1 MAMNT
6 KTRRH
11 KGTALKLGLNKLCL
25 RLSVSLC
32 LILICCVPNAPTA
45 FTQNQKRPRS
55 TSQPAAPVPTSQGK
69 SGRVGPYVKPSAD
82 DPEPPPVP
90 RRQASGEVQ
99 PQKDEAER
107 KVGGVT
113 QNKDEIDEDDVVRI
127 NASEVLLPVTV
138 RDAEGRLVTGLGRN
152 DFKVFEDGREQP
164 LSDLS
169 LRQVPVD
176 VALLVDAS
184 SSVAESFE
192 DFRRAAEEFA
202 GRVSTDDRFCLV
214 KFDDRVELLLDWSK
228 SRLQLRRA
236 LNRLSTGVFT
246 RFNDALLLAARE
258 QFQKNERRRALV
270 VLSDGIDSNR
280 GSATAEAAL
289 RSLLETQVT
298 VYAIANTEIERTRKT
313 AELDNLLNGNDAS
326 VRFNQ
331 LRIGDLREGLRVLD
345 ASEQN
350 LAALTRSTGG
360 RLYRP
365 QSFRSL
371 ESVYAEIADE
381 LRHQY
386 ALYYTPTT
394 PARDGRF
401 RRVRVEVA
409 GRGYEVSTRVGYYAP
424 GKGSRQ

>member
-1 MAMNT
+1 
-6 KTRRH
+6 
-11 KGTALKLGLNKLCL
+11 
-25 RLSVSLC
+25 V
-32 LILICCVPNAPTA
+32 
-45 FTQNQKRPRS
+45 Q
-55 TSQPAAPVPTSQGK
+55 
-69 SGRVGPYVKPSAD
+69 PSAD
-82 DPEPPPVP
+82 PPPP
-90 RRQASGEVQ
+90 NPWLKPGGE
-99 PQKDEAER
+99 PQKAQAAKQANEEVNEDE
-107 KVGGVT
+107 
-113 QNKDEIDEDDVVRI
+113 VVRI
-127 NASEVLLPVTV
+127 NSSEVLLPVTV
-138 RDAEGRLVTGLGRN
+138 RDSSGALVTGLTRK

-202 GRVSTDDRFCLV
+202 GRVAEEDRFCLV

-236 LNRLSTGVFT
+236 LGRLSTGVFT
-246 RFNDALLLAARE
+246 RFNDALLLSARE

-289 RSLLETQVT
+289 RALLETQVT
-298 VYAIANTEIERTRKT
+298 VYAIANTEIERARKRS
-313 AELDNLLNGNDAS
+313 ELDNLLGGDDAS

-331 LRIGDLREGLRVLD
+331 LRIGDLRESLRVLD
-345 ASEQN
+345 TSEQN
-350 LAALTRSTGG
+350 LGALTRATGG

-371 ESVYAEIADE
+371 GSVYAEIADE

-386 ALYYTPTT
+386 ALYYTPTNA
-394 PARDGRF
+394 ARDGRF
-401 RRVRVEVA
+401 RRVRVEVE
-409 GRGYEVSTRVGYYAP
+409 GRDYDVATRVGYYAP
-424 GKGSRQ
+424 RR

>member
-1 MAMNT
+1 MRASKKELTT
-6 KTRRH
+6 KRQRH
-11 KGTALKLGLNKLCL
+11 GFLSYSGV
-25 RLSVSLC
+25 SVSLW
-32 LILICCVPNAPTA
+32 LILICGVLAGLLNAPA
-45 FTQNQKRPRS
+45 GHTQNQKRPRNAAR
-55 TSQPAAPVPTSQGK
+55 PAEPTQKSQGTGG
-69 SGRVGPYVKPSAD
+69 SVGPYVWPSAD
-82 DPEPPPVP
+82 DPGPPPLP
-90 RRQASGEVQ
+90 GRQAGGEVQ
-99 PQKDEAER
+99 SPKVEAGKQTGNVKQSLEE
-107 KVGGVT
+107 V
-113 QNKDEIDEDDVVRI
+113 DEDEVVRI

-138 RDAEGRLVTGLGRN
+138 RDAEGRLVTGLGRG

-280 GSATAEAAL
+280 GTATADAAL
-289 RSLLETQVT
+289 RALLETQVT
-298 VYAIANTEIERTRKT
+298 VYSIANTEIERSRKR
-313 AELDNLLNGNDAS
+313 AELDNLLDGNDAS

-331 LRIGDLREGLRVLD
+331 LRIGDLRESLRVLD

-350 LAALTRSTGG
+350 LGALTRATGG

-386 ALYYTPTT
+386 ALYYTPTA

-401 RRVRVEVA
+401 RRVRVEVP
-409 GRGYEVSTRVGYYAP
+409 GRGYEVSTRVGYYTP
-424 GKGSRQ
+424 RR

>member
-1 MAMNT
+1 M
-6 KTRRH
+6 KFR
-11 KGTALKLGLNKLCL
+11 LGLF
-25 RLSVSLC
+25 VSLC
-32 LILICCVPNAPTA
+32 LLLICIPTA
-45 FTQNQKRPRS
+45 STQNRTRGTSRPA
-55 TSQPAAPVPTSQGK
+55 QPAQKSKAPA
-69 SGRVGPYVKPSAD
+69 GPYVPPPAD
-82 DPEPPPVP
+82 EPPPPPWRNPVAAP
-90 RRQASGEVQ
+90 QTQTPQ
-99 PQKDEAER
+99 PQGTGAGKQTDEA
-107 KVGGVT
+107 V
-113 QNKDEIDEDDVVRI
+113 DENEVVRI

-138 RDAEGRLVTGLGRN
+138 RDADGRLVTGLGRK
-152 DFKVFEDGREQP
+152 DFKVYEEGREQP
-164 LSDLS
+164 LSDIS

-176 VALLVDAS
+176 VALLVDSS
-184 SSVAESFE
+184 SSVEESFE

-202 GRVSTDDRFCLV
+202 GRVSEEDRFCLV

-246 RFNDALLLAARE
+246 RFNDALLLSARE

-289 RSLLETQVT
+289 RALLETQVT
-298 VYAIANTEIERTRKT
+298 VYAIANTEIERARKT
-313 AELDNLLNGNDAS
+313 AELDNLLGGDDAS

-331 LRIGDLREGLRVLD
+331 LRIGDLRESLRVLD

-350 LAALTRSTGG
+350 LAALTRATGG

-365 QSFRSL
+365 QSFHSL
-371 ESVYAEIADE
+371 GSVYAEIADE

-386 ALYYTPTT
+386 ALYYTPTS

-401 RRVRVEVA
+401 RRVRVEVP
-409 GRGYEVSTRVGYYAP
+409 GRDYEVSSRVGYYAP
-424 GKGSRQ
+424 RR

>member
-1 MAMNT
+1 MN
-6 KTRRH
+6 
-11 KGTALKLGLNKLCL
+11 
-25 RLSVSLC
+25 
-32 LILICCVPNAPTA
+32 VPAA
-45 FTQNQKRPRS
+45 FTQNQTRPRR
-55 TSQPAAPVPTSQGK
+55 TSSDSQEPKAAGDARTRKGEAGK
-69 SGRVGPYVKPSAD
+69 QD
-82 DPEPPPVP
+82 
-90 RRQASGEVQ
+90 
-99 PQKDEAER
+99 AE
-107 KVGGVT
+107 
-113 QNKDEIDEDDVVRI
+113 EIDEDEVVRI

-138 RDAEGRLVTGLGRN
+138 RDAEGRLVTGLGRG

-202 GRVSTDDRFCLV
+202 GRVSTEDRFCLV

-228 SRLQLRRA
+228 SRLQMRRA
-236 LNRLSTGVFT
+236 LSRLSTGVFT

-289 RSLLETQVT
+289 RALLETQVT
-298 VYAIANTEIERTRKT
+298 VYAISNTEIERARKRS
-313 AELDNLLNGNDAS
+313 ELDNLLGGDNAS

-331 LRIGDLREGLRVLD
+331 LRIGDLRESLRVLD

-350 LAALTRSTGG
+350 LGALTRSTGG

-401 RRVRVEVA
+401 RRVRVEVP

-424 GKGSRQ
+424 GKGSKQ

>member
-1 MAMNT
+1 AQ
-6 KTRRH
+6 KPPA
-11 KGTALKLGLNKLCL
+11 G
-25 RLSVSLC
+25 
-32 LILICCVPNAPTA
+32 
-45 FTQNQKRPRS
+45 NQK
-55 TSQPAAPVPTSQGK
+55 TD
-69 SGRVGPYVKPSAD
+69 GRG
-82 DPEPPPVP
+82 
-90 RRQASGEVQ
+90 GES
-99 PQKDEAER
+99 
-107 KVGGVT
+107 
-113 QNKDEIDEDDVVRI
+113 IDEDEVVRVET
-127 NASEVLLPVTV
+127 SEVLLPVTV
-138 RDAEGRLVTGLGRN
+138 RDASGQLVADLRRE
-152 DFKVFEDGREQP
+152 DFRVYEDGREQP

-202 GRVSTDDRFCLV
+202 GRVSSEDRFCLV

-289 RSLLETQVT
+289 RALLETQVT
-298 VYAIANTEIERTRKT
+298 VYGIANTEIERARKRS
-313 AELDNLLNGNDAS
+313 ELDNLLNGNDSS

-331 LRIGDLREGLRVLD
+331 LRIGDLQESLRVLD
-345 ASEQN
+345 LSERN
-350 LAALTRSTGG
+350 LEALTRSTGG

-365 QSFRSL
+365 HSFHSL
-371 ESVYAEIADE
+371 GRVYSEIADE

-386 ALYYTPTT
+386 ALYYTPTN

-409 GRGYEVSTRVGYYAP
+409 GRDYEVSTRVGYFAP
-424 GKGSRQ
+424 RK

>member
-1 MAMNT
+1 MNF
-6 KTRRH
+6 KFEISN
-11 KGTALKLGLNKLCL
+11 LKLKLCA
-25 RLSVSLC
+25 SASLC
-32 LILICCVPNAPTA
+32 LILICIPTA
-45 FTQNQKRPRS
+45 FTQNRPRS
-55 TSQPAAPVPTSQGK
+55 GPLPSKPAQTTRAPA
-69 SGRVGPYVKPSAD
+69 GPYVPPSAD
-82 DPEPPPVP
+82 EPPPPWRNPIAAPQV
-90 RRQASGEVQ
+90 QAQQ
-99 PQKDEAER
+99 PTGVGAGKGAGDAVDDDE
-107 KVGGVT
+107 
-113 QNKDEIDEDDVVRI
+113 VVRI
-127 NASEVLLPVTV
+127 NSSEVLLPVTV
-138 RDAEGRLVTGLGRN
+138 RDGDGRLVSGLGRD

-192 DFRRAAEEFA
+192 DFRRAAEDFA
-202 GRVSTDDRFCLV
+202 GRVSGEDRFCLV

-236 LNRLSTGVFT
+236 LGRLSTGVFT

-258 QFQKNERRRALV
+258 QFRQNERRRALV

-280 GSATAEAAL
+280 GSATADAAL
-289 RSLLETQVT
+289 RALLETQVT
-298 VYAIANTEIERTRKT
+298 VFAIANTEIERARKRS
-313 AELDNLLNGNDAS
+313 ELDNLLAGDDAS

-331 LRIGDLREGLRVLD
+331 LRIGDLRESLRVLD

-350 LAALTRSTGG
+350 LGALTRATGG

-365 QSFRSL
+365 RSFRSL

-386 ALYYTPTT
+386 ALYYTPTA

-401 RRVRVEVA
+401 RRVRVEVR
-409 GRGYEVSTRVGYYAP
+409 GRDYEVSTRVGYYAP
-424 GKGSRQ
+424 AGTRKSER